1 MSEIPS
7 TVDAWT
13 QQRVDVF
20 LVRMRG
26 NMMMEHRLV
35 VTLVSNVSKI
45 RTFNGKVSENL
56 TLTTN

>member
-20 LVRMRG
+20 QVRMRG

-45 RTFNGKVSENL
+45 RTFNRKVSENL